1 MTRLTKHAAALL
13 SAAAI
18 TALVLTGCS
27 SAGTTEPSETPA
39 GESLLNPEAE
49 ALLPK
54 DVRESGVLTIGT
66 NAPNPPMWF
75 VDENKTDAY
84 TGGTEYELVLGI
96 AEALGLKA
104 EISNQNWDGLMPAV
118 ISGRYNMIIGS
129 IGDKPERREQMT
141 FVNYATYGKGL
152 LVRADE
158 AQDYTEH
165 ADMCGK
171 SIGYQTGAAHGDTL
185 KQISDEICGDDPIDI
200 RSFADQ
206 DAAFPALSSGQ
217 IDGIA
222 IDTPQAH
229 YWAAEG
235 VGGDRYAAVLDDLA
249 TTLNY
254 GIGVRR
260 GNDALAAAIQAA
272 VNGLID
278 SGAYDKMF
286 AENGI
291 EDLEIDEATINSG
304 E

>member
-1 MTRLTKHAAALL
+1 L
-13 SAAAI
+13 SATAI
-18 TALVLTGCS
+18 AALVLTGCGS
-27 SAGTTEPSETPA
+27 TEAAESTKTPA
-39 GESLLNPEAE
+39 GESLFNPDAE
-49 ALLPK
+49 ALLPD
-54 DVRESGVLTIGT
+54 DVRDSGVLTIGT

-75 VDENKTDAY
+75 IDENQTDVY
-84 TGGTEYELVLGI
+84 TSGTEYELVLGI
-96 AEALGLKA
+96 AEALGLGA

-158 AQDYTEH
+158 AKDFTEH
-165 ADMCGK
+165 AAMCGK
-171 SIGYQTGAAHGDTL
+171 SIGYQTGAAHGATL
-185 KQISDEICGDDPIDI
+185 KQISDQICGDNPIDI

-206 DAAFPALSSGQ
+206 DAAFPGLSSGQ
-217 IDGIA
+217 IDAIA

-260 GNDALAAAIQAA
+260 GNDDLAAAIQAA
-272 VNGLID
+272 VNGLIQ
-278 SGAYDKMF
+278 SGAYHEMF
-286 AENGI
+286 ADNGI

-304 E
+304 Q